1 MFKSNKIFPDSVNK
15 ILKEVFILKEAHTLK
30 LGFWM
35 SPRHIGKVQIK
46 AI

>member
-35 SPRHIGKVQIK
+35 SSRHIGKVQIK